1 MKLTFVVAAALLV
14 CRVES
19 QWPFPNFGPPSQ
31 PAITTNL
38 PPLPNVAFSGL
49 DSFATS
55 FANLFGTTFANN
67 LFNMLLGRGLPIG
80 QQGPLLP
87 NAIPSNIPSAPSAA
101 SLLPT
106 AVSAGGQNPFSIPP
120 FLNGLAPTNSYG
132 FPASAPS
139 GPGAP
144 ALSGQSDPATNSQ
157 TAPATS
163 TPVAPASNGQLT
175 SAAIGLST
183 PAINRPALNKPLV
196 PASIG
201 QLGTSPII
209 QGNNKTGGAIQS
221 ATFLNLTDDA
231 LVQMGDNDDA

>member
-1 MKLTFVVAAALLV
+1 MKLIFVVAAALLV
-14 CRVES
+14 CRVKS

-55 FANLFGTTFANN
+55 LANLFGSAFANN
-67 LFNMLLGRGLPIG
+67 MLNLLLGRGVPIG
-80 QQGPLLP
+80 QQGPLAP

-106 AVSAGGQNPFSIPP
+106 AVSAGGQNPFSIPL
-120 FLNGLAPTNSYG
+120 FLNNLAPTNSYG

-139 GPGAP
+139 GAAAP
-144 ALSGQSDPATNSQ
+144 ALSGQSDPA
-157 TAPATS
+157 A
-163 TPVAPASNGQLT
+163 NGQLN
-175 SAAIGLST
+175 SAAIGPSA
-183 PAINRPALNKPLV
+183 PAINRPALKRPLV

-201 QLGTSPII
+201 QSGISPSI
-209 QGNNKTGGAIQS
+209 QSNNNTGGEIQS
-221 ATFLNLTDDA
+221 ATFSNLTGDA
-231 LVQMGDNDDA
+231 LVPIGDNDEA